1 VKKEVKTEK
10 DHREQHRAKDAK
22 VAESELVRDLKAQLK

>member
-1 VKKEVKTEK
+1 VKKEIKTEK

-22 VAESELVRDLKAQLK
+22 GAESELVRDLKAQLK